1 MGKILTYL
9 DSGVLIVASR
19 GIDLISLKAISIL
32 DDPQRLFSSSLF
44 VRLEILTKAKYHKQ
58 EDEINFYETFFAICQ
73 VWAKEFNI
81 IIKLA
86 ENLATKYGLNA
97 LDALQ
102 VASAISVNSDE
113 FITTEKITKPLHRVT
128 EIKVISIT

>member
-58 EDEINFYETFFAICQ
+58 EDEINFYETFFASCQ